1 MIWQK
6 KEEKI
11 RLKWISS
18 ILESIMV
25 SLKNSK
31 AVTAL
36 FYKKKFIFKIFF

>member
-11 RLKWISS
+11 RLKWKSS
-18 ILESIMV
+18 V
-25 SLKNSK
+25 LKNSK

-36 FYKKKFIFKIFF
+36 FYIKKSLFSKLFL